1 MKKKLSA
8 VLILL
13 FSFLLS
19 AVAQTTVVGTVVD
32 NGTGEPIPGAN
43 VVEVGTTTGT
53 ISDLDGN
60 FNFKVSSACQI
71 EISFIGY
78 KTASVAVAKEG
89 VKNNVGVIRL
99 DSDSKAL
106 EDVVVVQSIA
116 VQRKTPVALSSLD
129 ASVIEEKI
137 GTQEF
142 PEVLKS
148 TPGVYATKQGG
159 GYGDSRINM
168 RGFSSA
174 NVAVMV
180 NGVPMN
186 DMEWG
191 GVYWS
196 NWTGLTDVNRSIQ
209 TQRGLGASKISSP
222 SVGGSINIVTK
233 SIESKAGGHVS
244 YSGGND
250 GYQKMLFTISSG
262 MNEKGWAFTV
272 LAAKTWGNGYVQG
285 TEFEG
290 YNWFV
295 NIAKRIND
303 NHQLSLTAF
312 GAPQWHNQRSNYDG
326 LTIVQWQQVKNYMD
340 GESAYKYN
348 PTYGFGKNGE
358 RLTSARNV
366 YHKPQISLNHQWQI
380 SDDANLSTA
389 LYSSIGRGYGYSGQG
404 TSSSYSNMW
413 YGASN
418 GSLNTTFRNADGTF
432 AYDQIQEMNEK
443 SDHGSDM
450 VMSLSKNYH
459 TWLGLISNYTNN
471 VSDQLNISGGVDFRW
486 YKGVHTNEISD
497 LYNGEYFTDLR
508 YRANVKASNNAK
520 AADPNFKYEKLG
532 VGDVVYRDYDGYT
545 VQGGLY
551 AQAEYTLND
560 MNFFLSGSVSNT
572 YYWRYDRFYY
582 DDSHAESDKLNF
594 WGYTVKGGG
603 NYNINEHNNVFFNAG
618 YISRAPFFSGG
629 AFLSSTVSNATNPN
643 AVNEKIASFEVGYG
657 FQSKSFTAHLN
668 AYYTNWIDKTMT
680 RSVDYTNAQ
689 GEFDRYSLN
698 MEGVNAR
705 HMGVE
710 IDFVAHPAQW
720 VDFTGMLSLGNWVW
734 DCNPTGYFYNSA
746 GQPVA
751 DSKGTIASGL
761 KSSDH
766 AKMELMLD
774 KVKVGG
780 SAQTTAALGAKF
792 KPMKGLNIGVDYNLY
807 AKNYADWSFSSNDLT
822 MNGVKVYESP
832 WRMPS
837 SCTFDAN
844 ASYTFNVCDKIR
856 ARVSGNVNN
865 LFDQEYIVDA
875 MDGSNHDW
883 KTAYRVFYGFGRT
896 FSLALKLSF

>member
-244 YSGGND
+244 YSVGND

-594 WGYTVKGGG
+594 WGDTVKGGG